1 MLQFGQLLTEMQEQ
15 FKNQQ
20 DQMKEEQ
27 NQKMEEQNQKM
38 EEQNQKIKKE
48 NNQKITELNL
58 KIDSQNQKLEEIN
71 RILQQNINRNNLP
84 NNSNNLLNNPNEN
97 ILENIENGIKLLK
110 EKSDKFEEE
119 LKHTDLNIYLL
130 QNYTKQIELND
141 NKNYEILNLKYEYIS
156 NIYKLLLIRKISNQI
171 LENLF
176 EGEKKNN
183 YLKTEHKFE
192 DSNNQQFPIIIAKND
207 ISKVPKMKINQ
218 ILDFLMFLKE
228 KCSKIIHFSD
238 KSSLLQFDL
247 LTEIL
252 GGNITKSNQ
261 IEKSYLNATQALSLL
276 FDDLKVFEQ
285 NIQII
290 NVPNEDKEK
299 KLLTQ
304 IKEELNK
311 KKQNC

>member
-192 DSNNQQFPIIIAKND
+192 DSNNQKFPIIIAKND
-207 ISKVPKMKINQ
+207 I
-218 ILDFLMFLKE
+218 
-228 KCSKIIHFSD
+228 II
-238 KSSLLQFDL
+238 
-247 LTEIL
+247 
-252 GGNITKSNQ
+252 GN
-261 IEKSYLNATQALSLL
+261 
-276 FDDLKVFEQ
+276 
-285 NIQII
+285 
-290 NVPNEDKEK
+290 
-299 KLLTQ
+299 
-304 IKEELNK
+304 
-311 KKQNC
+311 C